1 MKKSYLMIAAAA
13 ALLTACSNSEKLTN
27 ELSQPTQKDRI
38 GFASYSEKTT
48 RGDDANS
55 VKLEDFY
62 DTFDVYAW
70 KTVGTTPAQEVFK
83 HTPVAFFDANHE
95 HRTYVYASTSPSTEW
110 GTSYLTDYANGWLY
124 ENVRYWDKLADS
136 YEFFAI
142 APYEATPDPALTV
155 ASGATN
161 IAIGT
166 SNDKY
171 DISNEKNLAI
181 NPNITNEKKY
191 FVFTKDYM
199 LAEKSDTKNQLVT
212 LNFKHILTKLNIK
225 ITIQDTYKGIQSLTI
240 NKLEI
245 AGLKKEG
252 YYTATDGWTTNGS
265 YSKDI
270 TADYCIANPANNG
283 TNYSGYYWFQTLVFP
298 QTFTCASN
306 EAQQNSQG
314 LTQYL
319 YIKYTIGTEIFEA
332 YYDLTYAFNNN
343 AVVADQNQGINATT
357 FELIKGTEY
366 TLNIKV
372 GPAPI
377 VFDAVVDD
385 WDDGAEH
392 EHVVY

>member
-1 MKKSYLMIAAAA
+1 
-13 ALLTACSNSEKLTN
+13 
-27 ELSQPTQKDRI
+27 
-38 GFASYSEKTT
+38 
-48 RGDDANS
+48 
-55 VKLEDFY
+55 
-62 DTFDVYAW
+62 
-70 KTVGTTPAQEVFK
+70 
-83 HTPVAFFDANHE
+83 
-95 HRTYVYASTSPSTEW
+95 
-110 GTSYLTDYANGWLY
+110 
-124 ENVRYWDKLADS
+124 
-136 YEFFAI
+136 
-142 APYEATPDPALTV
+142 
-155 ASGATN
+155 
-161 IAIGT
+161 
-166 SNDKY
+166 
-171 DISNEKNLAI
+171 
-181 NPNITNEKKY
+181 
-191 FVFTKDYM
+191 M